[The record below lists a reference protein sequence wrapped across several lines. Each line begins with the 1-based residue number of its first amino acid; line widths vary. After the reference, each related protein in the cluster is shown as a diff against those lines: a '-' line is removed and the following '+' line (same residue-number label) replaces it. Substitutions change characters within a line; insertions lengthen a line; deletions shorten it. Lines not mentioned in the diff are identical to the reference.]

1 MLRSVRGFRL
11 RGRGFLGW
19 AALSELE
26 QVRVFPVPGSR
37 ETVWPVPVSQRR
49 PLGVW
54 PGYLALLEMVPVR
67 APQGPG
73 LPGSDRRVW
82 VLLEL
87 GFPAWGLLAWAQL
100 EQDQPGLALPVS
112 DRRAWDLSVAQ
123 ARPEQSALA

>member
-1 MLRSVRGFRL
+1 MLRSVWGFRL

-26 QVRVFPVPGSR
+26 QVWVFPVPGSR
-37 ETVWPVPVSQRR
+37 ETALPVTELQRY
-49 PLGVW
+49 PLGAW
-54 PGYLALLEMVPVR
+54 PGFLALPEWVSLARVPQVSVL
-67 APQGPG
+67 GW
-73 LPGSDRRVW
+73 RVW

-87 GFPAWGLLAWAQL
+87 GFLVWGLLAWAQL

-123 ARPEQSALA
+123 ARPGQSALA